1 MGTLFP
7 GPRPGTKVGLK
18 MIKRLY
24 IVLLPVILLTF
35 LGAGAVN
42 AQEKQYELP
51 QKGNFQVSVIV
62 GAGTYVTKTAPVPD
76 LTDYSISAP
85 IVNWFDKSPLLEIEG
100 RYFFTDRWAAKVTAG
115 FAMNVSPKQD
125 AVAGQFESGSGSL
138 TATDIPNYLG
148 VGGSENYQLSLSIG
162 ADHYWDIGKGL
173 MFRLGGEGGF
183 AYAKAK
189 YKANDEENYY
199 DPSKG
204 MAYMFNVSPVAGLDY
219 YVTRTLFL
227 SIGVR
232 VVTYQYS
239 LYSEIPQPGLKTL
252 AADSHTFN
260 FLGRPELKIGFN
272 F

>member
-1 MGTLFP
+1 MNKLFNIFLLAAIPLTLL
-7 GPRPGTKVGLK
+7 RPT
-18 MIKRLY
+18 
-24 IVLLPVILLTF
+24 
-35 LGAGAVN
+35 AVA
-42 AQEKQYELP
+42 AQEKQYDLP
-51 QKGNFQVSVIV
+51 RKGNVQVSVIV

-85 IVNWFDKSPLLEIEG
+85 IINWFDKSPILELEG
-100 RYFFTDRWAAKVTAG
+100 RWFFTDRWAAKLTAG
-115 FAMNVSPKQD
+115 FAMNVSPRQD
-125 AVAGQFESGSGSL
+125 AVAGLFEEGTTNL
-138 TATDIPNYLG
+138 TVTDIPNYLG
-148 VGGSENYQLSLSIG
+148 VGGSENYQLSFSLG
-162 ADHYWDIGKGL
+162 ADHYWDLGKGL
-173 MFRLGGEGGF
+173 MFRLGAEGGF

-189 YKANDEENYY
+189 YKANDEDNYY

-204 MAYMFNVSPVAGLDY
+204 MAYMVNVSPVAGLDY

-232 VVTYQYS
+232 VLTYQYS

-260 FLGRPELKIGFN
+260 FLGRPELKIGFT